1 MGEVVVTIMTVLVVG
16 AILVLWNTLLIV
28 PTREEVVRE
37 RLGKFAAILPAGFY
51 LLIPFVDRV
60 AYRQERRE
68 QVIDIPPQSCITK
81 DNIQVDVDGLIFL
94 KVVDSYK
101 ASYGIAS
108 YRRASINL
116 AQTTMRS
123 EIGKLTLEQTF
134 SEREDINKSIVKEI
148 DTASDPWGIK
158 MLRYEI
164 KNITPSP
171 KVLETLEKQMEAE
184 RQKRAQITLA
194 VADKESRIN
203 VSEGERQEAINVS
216 EGDRQRRIN
225 EAKGRSDE
233 IALLAAASATAIAAV
248 ATAVRRPGGA
258 LAVKMQV
265 LEQFIDEFGRILK
278 ASDVS
283 VVPAQLATL
292 QGFFEGMAEVA
303 QKLPARHNV
312 TAPSNV
318 P

>member
-1 MGEVVVTIMTVLVVG
+1 MELLGMVATVLVLL
-16 AILVLWNTLLIV
+16 AIAVLWNTLLIV
-28 PTREEVVRE
+28 PAREEVLKE
-37 RLGKFAAILPAGFY
+37 RFGKFADVLQAGFH
-51 LLIPFVDRV
+51 LLLPFVDRV
-60 AYRQERRE
+60 AYRLERRE

-81 DNIQVDVDGLIFL
+81 DNIQVEVDGLVFL

-101 ASYGIAS
+101 ASYGIAN

-134 SEREDINKSIVKEI
+134 SERENINQSIVKEI
-148 DTASDPWGIK
+148 DRASDPWGIK

-164 KNITPSP
+164 KNIAPSL

-194 VADKESRIN
+194 VADKEARIN
-203 VSEGERQEAINVS
+203 VSEGERQAAINLS

-225 EAKGRSDE
+225 EASGRSEE
-233 IALLAAASATAIAAV
+233 IALLATASASAITAIATAI
-248 ATAVRRPGGA
+248 RQPGGA
-258 LAVKMQV
+258 MAVKMEV
-265 LEQFIDEFGRILK
+265 LEQFIEAFGRILE
-278 ASDVS
+278 AADVS

-292 QGFFEGMAEVA
+292 QGFFEGIGEVA
-303 QKLPARHNV
+303 KKLPAGSESRS
-312 TAPSNV
+312 T
-318 P
+318 

>member
-1 MGEVVVTIMTVLVVG
+1 MEVFGTIVTVL
-16 AILVLWNTLLIV
+16 ILVAFFVLWNTLLIV
-28 PTREEVVRE
+28 PAREEVVKE
-37 RLGKFAAILPAGFY
+37 RLGKFSAVLTAGFHM
-51 LLIPFVDRV
+51 LIPFIDRV

-81 DNIQVDVDGLIFL
+81 DNIQVGVDGLVFL
-94 KVVDSYK
+94 KVVDTYK

-108 YRRASINL
+108 YQRASINL

-134 SEREDINKSIVKEI
+134 SEREDINRSIVKEI
-148 DTASDPWGIK
+148 DRASDPWGVK

-164 KNITPSP
+164 KNTTPSL

-194 VADKESRIN
+194 VADKEGRIN
-203 VSEGERQEAINVS
+203 VSEGERQEAINLS

-225 EAKGRSDE
+225 EAKGRSEE
-233 IALLAAASATAIAAV
+233 IALLATASAAAITAMATAIQK
-248 ATAVRRPGGA
+248 PGGA
-258 LAVKMQV
+258 LAVKMKI
-265 LEQFIDEFGRILK
+265 LEQFIDEFGKILET
-278 ASDVS
+278 SDVS

-292 QGFFEGMAEVA
+292 QGFFQGIGEVS
-303 QKLPARHNV
+303 KTLPTPPNV
-312 TAPSNV
+312 TTT
-318 P
+318 

>member
-1 MGEVVVTIMTVLVVG
+1 MELLGMVATVLVLV
-16 AILVLWNTLLIV
+16 AIAVLWNTLLIV
-28 PTREEVVRE
+28 PAREEVLKE
-37 RLGKFAAILPAGFY
+37 RFGKFADVLKAGFH
-51 LLIPFVDRV
+51 LLIPLVDRV
-60 AYRQERRE
+60 AYRLERRE

-81 DNIQVDVDGLIFL
+81 DNIQVEVDGLVFL

-101 ASYGIAS
+101 ASYGIAN

-134 SEREDINKSIVKEI
+134 SERENINQSIVKEI
-148 DTASDPWGIK
+148 DRASDPWGIK

-164 KNITPSP
+164 KNIAPSL

-194 VADKESRIN
+194 VADKEARIN
-203 VSEGERQEAINVS
+203 VSEGERQEAINLS

-225 EAKGRSDE
+225 EASGRSEE
-233 IALLAAASATAIAAV
+233 IALLATASASAITAIATAI
-248 ATAVRRPGGA
+248 RQPGGA
-258 LAVKMQV
+258 LAVKMEV
-265 LEQFIDEFGRILK
+265 LEQFIEAFGRILE
-278 ASDVS
+278 AADVS

-292 QGFFEGMAEVA
+292 QGFFEGIGEVA
-303 QKLPARHNV
+303 KKLPAGSESRS
-312 TAPSNV
+312 T
-318 P
+318 

>member
-1 MGEVVVTIMTVLVVG
+1 MELLGMVATVLVLL
-16 AILVLWNTLLIV
+16 AIAVLWNTLLIV
-28 PTREEVVRE
+28 PAREEVLKE
-37 RLGKFAAILPAGFY
+37 RFGKFADVLQAGFH

-60 AYRQERRE
+60 AYRLERRE

-81 DNIQVDVDGLIFL
+81 DNIQVEVDGLVFL

-101 ASYGIAS
+101 ASYGIAN

-134 SEREDINKSIVKEI
+134 SERENINQSIVKEI
-148 DTASDPWGIK
+148 DMASDPWGIK

-164 KNITPSP
+164 KNITPSL

-194 VADKESRIN
+194 VADKEARIN
-203 VSEGERQEAINVS
+203 VSEGERQAAINLS

-225 EAKGRSDE
+225 EASGRSEE
-233 IALLAAASATAIAAV
+233 IALLATASASAITAIATAI
-248 ATAVRRPGGA
+248 RQPGGA
-258 LAVKMQV
+258 MAVKMEV
-265 LEQFIDEFGRILK
+265 LEQFIEAFGRILE
-278 ASDVS
+278 AADVS

-292 QGFFEGMAEVA
+292 QGFFEGIGEVA
-303 QKLPARHNV
+303 KKLPAGSESRS
-312 TAPSNV
+312 T
-318 P
+318 

>member
-1 MGEVVVTIMTVLVVG
+1 MGEVIVTSMTVLVVG
-16 AILVLWNTLLIV
+16 AIFVLWNTLLIV
-28 PTREEVVRE
+28 STREEVVQE
-37 RLGKFAAILPAGFY
+37 RLGKFAAVLPAGFH
-51 LLIPFVDRV
+51 LLIPFIDRV

-68 QVIDIPPQSCITK
+68 QVIDIPPQSCITR
-81 DNIQVDVDGLIFL
+81 DNIQVEVDGLVFL
-94 KVVDSYK
+94 KVVDTYK
-101 ASYGIAS
+101 ASYGIAN

-158 MLRYEI
+158 MMRYEI

-171 KVLETLEKQMEAE
+171 RVLETLEKQMEAE

-194 VADKESRIN
+194 VADKEARIN
-203 VSEGERQEAINVS
+203 VSEGERQEAINLS

-233 IALLAAASATAIAAV
+233 IALLAAASAEAIAAI
-248 ATAVRRPGGA
+248 ATAIRRPGGA
-258 LAVKMQV
+258 PAVKMQV
-265 LEQFIDEFGRILK
+265 LEQFIDEFGRILE
-278 ASDVS
+278 AADVS

-292 QGFFEGMAEVA
+292 QGFFAGIAEVA
-303 QKLPARHNV
+303 QKLPARPNV
-312 TAPSNV
+312 TAPS
-318 P
+318 

>member
-1 MGEVVVTIMTVLVVG
+1 MELLGMVATVLVLV
-16 AILVLWNTLLIV
+16 AIAVLWNTLLIV
-28 PTREEVVRE
+28 PAREEVLKE
-37 RLGKFAAILPAGFY
+37 RFGKFADVLQAGFH

-60 AYRQERRE
+60 AYRLERRE

-81 DNIQVDVDGLIFL
+81 DNIQVEVDGLVFL

-101 ASYGIAS
+101 ASYGIAN

-134 SEREDINKSIVKEI
+134 SERENINQSIVKEI
-148 DTASDPWGIK
+148 DRASDPWGIK

-164 KNITPSP
+164 KNITPSL

-194 VADKESRIN
+194 VADKEARIN
-203 VSEGERQEAINVS
+203 VSEGERQAAINLS

-225 EAKGRSDE
+225 EASGRSEE
-233 IALLAAASATAIAAV
+233 IALLATASASAITAIATAI
-248 ATAVRRPGGA
+248 RQPGGA
-258 LAVKMQV
+258 LAVKMEV
-265 LEQFIDEFGRILK
+265 LEQFIEAFGRILE
-278 ASDVS
+278 AADVS

-292 QGFFEGMAEVA
+292 QGFFEGIGEVA
-303 QKLPARHNV
+303 KKLPAGSESRS
-312 TAPSNV
+312 T
-318 P
+318 

>member
-1 MGEVVVTIMTVLVVG
+1 MEVLGMVATVLVLV
-16 AILVLWNTLLIV
+16 AIAVLWNTLLIV
-28 PTREEVVRE
+28 PAREEVLKE
-37 RLGKFAAILPAGFY
+37 RFGKFADVLQAGFH

-60 AYRQERRE
+60 AYRLERRE

-81 DNIQVDVDGLIFL
+81 DNIQVEVDGLVFL

-101 ASYGIAS
+101 ASYGIAN

-134 SEREDINKSIVKEI
+134 SERENINQSIVKEI
-148 DTASDPWGIK
+148 DRASDPWGIK
-158 MLRYEI
+158 MMRYEI
-164 KNITPSP
+164 KNITPSL

-194 VADKESRIN
+194 VADKEARIN
-203 VSEGERQEAINVS
+203 VSEGERQQAINLS

-225 EAKGRSDE
+225 EANGRSEE
-233 IALLAAASATAIAAV
+233 IALLATASASAITAIATAI
-248 ATAVRRPGGA
+248 RQPGGA
-258 LAVKMQV
+258 LAVKMEV
-265 LEQFIDEFGRILK
+265 LEQFIEAFGRILE

-292 QGFFEGMAEVA
+292 QGFFEGIGEVA
-303 QKLPARHNV
+303 KKLPAGSESRS
-312 TAPSNV
+312 T
-318 P
+318 

>member
-1 MGEVVVTIMTVLVVG
+1 MELLGMVATVLVLL
-16 AILVLWNTLLIV
+16 AIAVLWNTLLIV
-28 PTREEVVRE
+28 PAREEVLKE
-37 RLGKFAAILPAGFY
+37 RFGKFADVLQAGFH

-60 AYRQERRE
+60 AYRLERRE

-81 DNIQVDVDGLIFL
+81 DNIQVEVDGLVFL

-101 ASYGIAS
+101 ASYGIAN
-108 YRRASINL
+108 YKRASINL

-134 SEREDINKSIVKEI
+134 SERENINQSIVKEI
-148 DTASDPWGIK
+148 DMASDPWGIK

-164 KNITPSP
+164 KNITPSRG
-171 KVLETLEKQMEAE
+171 VLETLEKQMEAE

-194 VADKESRIN
+194 VADKEARIN
-203 VSEGERQEAINVS
+203 VSEGERQAAINLS

-225 EAKGRSDE
+225 EANGRSEE
-233 IALLAAASATAIAAV
+233 IALLATASASAITAIATAI
-248 ATAVRRPGGA
+248 RQPGGA
-258 LAVKMQV
+258 LAVKMEV
-265 LEQFIDEFGRILK
+265 LEQFIEAFGRILE

-292 QGFFEGMAEVA
+292 QGFFEGIGEVA
-303 QKLPARHNV
+303 KKLPAGSESRS
-312 TAPSNV
+312 T
-318 P
+318 

>member
-1 MGEVVVTIMTVLVVG
+1 MELLGMVATVLVLV
-16 AILVLWNTLLIV
+16 AIAVLWNTLLIV
-28 PTREEVVRE
+28 PAREEVLKE
-37 RLGKFAAILPAGFY
+37 RFGKFADVLQAGFH

-60 AYRQERRE
+60 AYRLERRE

-81 DNIQVDVDGLIFL
+81 DNIQVEVDGLVFL

-101 ASYGIAS
+101 ASYGIAN
-108 YRRASINL
+108 YKRASINL

-134 SEREDINKSIVKEI
+134 SERENINQSIVKEI
-148 DTASDPWGIK
+148 DMASDPWGIK

-164 KNITPSP
+164 KNITPSRG
-171 KVLETLEKQMEAE
+171 VLETLEKQMEAE

-194 VADKESRIN
+194 VADKEARIN
-203 VSEGERQEAINVS
+203 VSEGERQEAINLS

-225 EAKGRSDE
+225 EANGRSEE
-233 IALLAAASATAIAAV
+233 IALLATASASAITAIATAI
-248 ATAVRRPGGA
+248 RQPGGA
-258 LAVKMQV
+258 LAVKMEV
-265 LEQFIDEFGRILK
+265 LEQFIEAFGRILE

-292 QGFFEGMAEVA
+292 QGFFEGIGEVA
-303 QKLPARHNV
+303 KKLPAGSESRS
-312 TAPSNV
+312 T
-318 P
+318 

>member
-1 MGEVVVTIMTVLVVG
+1 MEVLGMVATVLVLV
-16 AILVLWNTLLIV
+16 AIAVLWNTLLIV
-28 PTREEVVRE
+28 PAREEVLKE
-37 RLGKFAAILPAGFY
+37 RFGKFADVLKAGFH

-60 AYRQERRE
+60 AYRLERRE

-81 DNIQVDVDGLIFL
+81 DNIQVEVDGLVFL

-101 ASYGIAS
+101 ASYGIAN
-108 YRRASINL
+108 YKRASINL

-134 SEREDINKSIVKEI
+134 SERENINQSIVKEI
-148 DTASDPWGIK
+148 DRASDPWGIK
-158 MLRYEI
+158 MMRYEI
-164 KNITPSP
+164 KNITPSL

-194 VADKESRIN
+194 VADKEARIN
-203 VSEGERQEAINVS
+203 VSEGERQAAINLS

-225 EAKGRSDE
+225 EANGRSEE
-233 IALLAAASATAIAAV
+233 IALLATASASAITAIATAI
-248 ATAVRRPGGA
+248 RQPGGA
-258 LAVKMQV
+258 LAVKMEV
-265 LEQFIDEFGRILK
+265 LEQFIEAFGRILE

-292 QGFFEGMAEVA
+292 QGFFEGIGEVA
-303 QKLPARHNV
+303 KKLPAGSESRS
-312 TAPSNV
+312 T
-318 P
+318 

>member
-1 MGEVVVTIMTVLVVG
+1 MELLGMVATVLVLV
-16 AILVLWNTLLIV
+16 AIAVLWNTLLIV
-28 PTREEVVRE
+28 PAREEVLKE
-37 RLGKFAAILPAGFY
+37 RFGKFADVLQAGFH
-51 LLIPFVDRV
+51 LLLPFVDRV
-60 AYRQERRE
+60 AYRLERRE

-81 DNIQVDVDGLIFL
+81 DNIQVEVDGLVFL

-101 ASYGIAS
+101 ASYGIAN

-134 SEREDINKSIVKEI
+134 SERENINQSIVKEI
-148 DTASDPWGIK
+148 DRASDPWGIK

-164 KNITPSP
+164 KNIAPSL

-194 VADKESRIN
+194 VADKEARIN
-203 VSEGERQEAINVS
+203 VSEGERQEAINLS

-225 EAKGRSDE
+225 EANGRSEE
-233 IALLAAASATAIAAV
+233 IALLATASASAITAIATAI
-248 ATAVRRPGGA
+248 RQPGGA
-258 LAVKMQV
+258 LAVKMEV
-265 LEQFIDEFGRILK
+265 LEQFIEAFGRILE
-278 ASDVS
+278 AADVS

-292 QGFFEGMAEVA
+292 QGFFEGIGEVA
-303 QKLPARHNV
+303 KKLPAGSESRS
-312 TAPSNV
+312 T
-318 P
+318 

>member
-1 MGEVVVTIMTVLVVG
+1 MELLGMVATVLVLV
-16 AILVLWNTLLIV
+16 AIAVLWNTLLIV
-28 PTREEVVRE
+28 PAREEVLKE
-37 RLGKFAAILPAGFY
+37 RFGKFADVLQAGFH
-51 LLIPFVDRV
+51 LLLPFVDRV
-60 AYRQERRE
+60 AYRLERRE

-81 DNIQVDVDGLIFL
+81 DNIQVEVDGLVFL

-101 ASYGIAS
+101 ASYGIAN

-134 SEREDINKSIVKEI
+134 SERENINQSIVKEI
-148 DTASDPWGIK
+148 DRASDPWGIK

-164 KNITPSP
+164 KNIAPSL

-194 VADKESRIN
+194 VADKEARIN
-203 VSEGERQEAINVS
+203 VSEGERQAAINLS

-225 EAKGRSDE
+225 EASGRSEE
-233 IALLAAASATAIAAV
+233 IALLATASASAITAIATAI
-248 ATAVRRPGGA
+248 RQPGGA
-258 LAVKMQV
+258 MAVKMEV
-265 LEQFIDEFGRILK
+265 LEQFIEAFGRILE
-278 ASDVS
+278 AADVS

-292 QGFFEGMAEVA
+292 QGFFEGIGEVA
-303 QKLPARHNV
+303 KKLPAGSESRS
-312 TAPSNV
+312 T
-318 P
+318 

>member
-1 MGEVVVTIMTVLVVG
+1 MEVFGTIVTVL
-16 AILVLWNTLLIV
+16 ILVAFFVLWNTLLIV
-28 PTREEVVRE
+28 PAREEVVKE
-37 RLGKFAAILPAGFY
+37 RLGKFSAVLTAGFHM
-51 LLIPFVDRV
+51 LIPFIDRV

-68 QVIDIPPQSCITK
+68 QVVDIPPQTCITK
-81 DNIQVDVDGLIFL
+81 DNIQVDVDGLVFL
-94 KVVDSYK
+94 KVVDTYK

-108 YRRASINL
+108 YQRASINL

-148 DTASDPWGIK
+148 DRASDPWGIK

-164 KNITPSP
+164 KNITPSL

-194 VADKESRIN
+194 VADKEARIN
-203 VSEGERQEAINVS
+203 VSEGERQEAINLS

-225 EAKGRSDE
+225 EAKGRSEE
-233 IALLAAASATAIAAV
+233 IALLATASAAAITAMATAI
-248 ATAVRRPGGA
+248 RKPGGA
-258 LAVKMQV
+258 LAVKMEI
-265 LEQFIDEFGRILK
+265 LEQFIDEFGKILET
-278 ASDVS
+278 ADVS

-292 QGFFEGMAEVA
+292 QGFFQGIGEVS
-303 QKLPARHNV
+303 KTLPTPPNV
-312 TAPSNV
+312 TTT
-318 P
+318 

>member
-1 MGEVVVTIMTVLVVG
+1 MELLGMVATVLVLL
-16 AILVLWNTLLIV
+16 AIAVLWNTLLIV
-28 PTREEVVRE
+28 PAREEVLKE
-37 RLGKFAAILPAGFY
+37 RFGKFADVLQAGFH

-60 AYRQERRE
+60 AYRLERRE

-81 DNIQVDVDGLIFL
+81 DNIQVEVDGLVFL

-101 ASYGIAS
+101 ASYGIAN
-108 YRRASINL
+108 YKRASINL

-134 SEREDINKSIVKEI
+134 SERENINQSIVKEI
-148 DTASDPWGIK
+148 DMASDPWGIK

-164 KNITPSP
+164 KNITPSRG
-171 KVLETLEKQMEAE
+171 VLETLEKQMEAE

-194 VADKESRIN
+194 VADKEARIN
-203 VSEGERQEAINVS
+203 VSEGERQEAINLS

-225 EAKGRSDE
+225 EANGRSEE
-233 IALLAAASATAIAAV
+233 IALLATASAAAITAIATAI
-248 ATAVRRPGGA
+248 RQPGGA
-258 LAVKMQV
+258 LAVKMEV
-265 LEQFIDEFGRILK
+265 LEQFIEAFGRILE

-292 QGFFEGMAEVA
+292 QGFFEGIGEVA
-303 QKLPARHNV
+303 KKLPAGSESRS
-312 TAPSNV
+312 T
-318 P
+318 

>member
-1 MGEVVVTIMTVLVVG
+1 MEVLGMVATVLVLV
-16 AILVLWNTLLIV
+16 AIAVLWNTLLIV
-28 PTREEVVRE
+28 PAREEVLKE
-37 RLGKFAAILPAGFY
+37 RFGKFADVLKAGFH

-60 AYRQERRE
+60 AYRLERRE

-81 DNIQVDVDGLIFL
+81 DNIQVEVDGLVFL

-101 ASYGIAS
+101 ASYGIAN
-108 YRRASINL
+108 YKRASINL

-134 SEREDINKSIVKEI
+134 SERENINQSIVKEI
-148 DTASDPWGIK
+148 DRASDPWGIK
-158 MLRYEI
+158 MMRYEI
-164 KNITPSP
+164 KNITPSL

-194 VADKESRIN
+194 VADKEARIN
-203 VSEGERQEAINVS
+203 VSEGERQAAINLS

-225 EAKGRSDE
+225 EANGRSEE
-233 IALLAAASATAIAAV
+233 IALLATASAAAITAIATAI
-248 ATAVRRPGGA
+248 RQPGGA
-258 LAVKMQV
+258 LAVKMEV
-265 LEQFIDEFGRILK
+265 LEQFIEAFGRILE

-292 QGFFEGMAEVA
+292 QGFFEGIGEVA
-303 QKLPARHNV
+303 KKLPAGSESRS
-312 TAPSNV
+312 T
-318 P
+318 

>member
-1 MGEVVVTIMTVLVVG
+1 MELLGMVATVLVLL
-16 AILVLWNTLLIV
+16 AIAVLWNTLLIV
-28 PTREEVVRE
+28 PAREEVLKE
-37 RLGKFAAILPAGFY
+37 RFGKFADVLQAGFH

-60 AYRQERRE
+60 AYRLERRE

-81 DNIQVDVDGLIFL
+81 DNIQVEVDGLVFL

-101 ASYGIAS
+101 ASYGIAN
-108 YRRASINL
+108 YKRASINL

-134 SEREDINKSIVKEI
+134 SERENINQSIVKEI
-148 DTASDPWGIK
+148 DMASDPWGIK

-164 KNITPSP
+164 KNITPSLR
-171 KVLETLEKQMEAE
+171 VLETLEKQMEAE

-194 VADKESRIN
+194 VADKEARIN
-203 VSEGERQEAINVS
+203 VSEGERQEAINLS

-225 EAKGRSDE
+225 EANGRSEE
-233 IALLAAASATAIAAV
+233 IALLATASASAITAIATAI
-248 ATAVRRPGGA
+248 RQPGGA
-258 LAVKMQV
+258 LAVKMEV
-265 LEQFIDEFGRILK
+265 LEQFIEAFGRILE

-292 QGFFEGMAEVA
+292 QGFFEGIGEVA
-303 QKLPARHNV
+303 KKLPAGSESRS
-312 TAPSNV
+312 T
-318 P
+318 

>member
-1 MGEVVVTIMTVLVVG
+1 MELLGMVATVLVLV
-16 AILVLWNTLLIV
+16 AIAVLWNTLLIV
-28 PTREEVVRE
+28 PAREEVLKE
-37 RLGKFAAILPAGFY
+37 RFGKFADVLQAGFH
-51 LLIPFVDRV
+51 LLLPFVDRV
-60 AYRQERRE
+60 AYRLERRE

-81 DNIQVDVDGLIFL
+81 DNIQVEVDGLVFL

-101 ASYGIAS
+101 ASYGIAN

-134 SEREDINKSIVKEI
+134 SERENINQSIVKEI
-148 DTASDPWGIK
+148 DRASDPWGIK

-164 KNITPSP
+164 KNIAPSL

-194 VADKESRIN
+194 VADKEARIN
-203 VSEGERQEAINVS
+203 VSEGERQEAINLS

-225 EAKGRSDE
+225 EASGRSEE
-233 IALLAAASATAIAAV
+233 IALLATASASAITAIATAI
-248 ATAVRRPGGA
+248 RQPGGA
-258 LAVKMQV
+258 LAVKMEV
-265 LEQFIDEFGRILK
+265 LEQFIEAFGRILE
-278 ASDVS
+278 AADVS

-292 QGFFEGMAEVA
+292 QGFFEGIGEVA
-303 QKLPARHNV
+303 KKLPAGSESRS
-312 TAPSNV
+312 T
-318 P
+318 

>member
-1 MGEVVVTIMTVLVVG
+1 MEVLGMVATVLVLV
-16 AILVLWNTLLIV
+16 AIAVLWNTLLIV
-28 PTREEVVRE
+28 PAREEVLKE
-37 RLGKFAAILPAGFY
+37 RFGKFADVLQAGFH
-51 LLIPFVDRV
+51 LLLPFVDRV
-60 AYRQERRE
+60 AYRLARRE

-81 DNIQVDVDGLIFL
+81 DNIQVEVDGLVFL

-101 ASYGIAS
+101 ASYGIAN

-134 SEREDINKSIVKEI
+134 SERENINQSIVKEI
-148 DTASDPWGIK
+148 DRASDPWGIK

-164 KNITPSP
+164 KNIAPSL

-194 VADKESRIN
+194 VADKEARIN
-203 VSEGERQEAINVS
+203 VSEGERQAAINLS

-225 EAKGRSDE
+225 EANGRSEE
-233 IALLAAASATAIAAV
+233 IALLATASASAITAIATAI
-248 ATAVRRPGGA
+248 RQPGGA
-258 LAVKMQV
+258 LAVKMEV
-265 LEQFIDEFGRILK
+265 LEQFIEAFGRILE
-278 ASDVS
+278 AADVS

-292 QGFFEGMAEVA
+292 QGFFEGIGEVA
-303 QKLPARHNV
+303 KKLPAGSESRS
-312 TAPSNV
+312 T
-318 P
+318 

>member
-1 MGEVVVTIMTVLVVG
+1 MEVLGMVATLLVLV
-16 AILVLWNTLLIV
+16 AIAVLWNTLLIV
-28 PTREEVVRE
+28 PAREEVLKE
-37 RLGKFAAILPAGFY
+37 RFGKFADILQAGFH

-60 AYRQERRE
+60 AYRLERRE

-81 DNIQVDVDGLIFL
+81 DNIQVEVDGLVFL
-94 KVVDSYK
+94 KVIDSYK
-101 ASYGIAS
+101 ASYGIAN

-134 SEREDINKSIVKEI
+134 SERENINQSIVKEI

-158 MLRYEI
+158 MLRYES
-164 KNITPSP
+164 KNITPSL

-194 VADKESRIN
+194 VADKEARIN
-203 VSEGERQEAINVS
+203 VSEGERQAAINLS

-225 EAKGRSDE
+225 EANGRAEE
-233 IALLAAASATAIAAV
+233 IALVAAASASAITAIA
-248 ATAVRRPGGA
+248 TAIRQPGGA
-258 LAVKMQV
+258 QAVKMEV
-265 LEQFIDEFGRILK
+265 LEQFIEAFGRILE

-292 QGFFEGMAEVA
+292 QGFFEGIGEVA
-303 QKLPARHNV
+303 KKLPAGSESRS
-312 TAPSNV
+312 T
-318 P
+318 

>member
-1 MGEVVVTIMTVLVVG
+1 MELLGMVATVLVLV
-16 AILVLWNTLLIV
+16 AIAVLWNTLLIV
-28 PTREEVVRE
+28 PAREEVLKE
-37 RLGKFAAILPAGFY
+37 RFGKFADVLQAGFH

-60 AYRQERRE
+60 AYRLERRE

-81 DNIQVDVDGLIFL
+81 DNIQVEVDGLVFL

-101 ASYGIAS
+101 ASYGIAN

-134 SEREDINKSIVKEI
+134 SERENINQSIVKEI
-148 DTASDPWGIK
+148 DRASDPWGIK

-164 KNITPSP
+164 KNIAPSL

-194 VADKESRIN
+194 VADKEARIN
-203 VSEGERQEAINVS
+203 VSEGERQAAINLS

-225 EAKGRSDE
+225 EASGRSEE
-233 IALLAAASATAIAAV
+233 IALLATASASAITAIATAI
-248 ATAVRRPGGA
+248 RQPGGA
-258 LAVKMQV
+258 LAVKMEV
-265 LEQFIDEFGRILK
+265 LEQFIEAFGRILE
-278 ASDVS
+278 AADVS

-292 QGFFEGMAEVA
+292 QGFFEGIGEVA
-303 QKLPARHNV
+303 KKLPAGSESRS
-312 TAPSNV
+312 T
-318 P
+318 

>member
-1 MGEVVVTIMTVLVVG
+1 MEVLGTFVTVLVLV
-16 AILVLWNTLLIV
+16 AFFVLWNTLLIV
-28 PTREEVVRE
+28 PAREEVVKE
-37 RLGKFAAILPAGFY
+37 RLGKFSAVLTAGFHM
-51 LLIPFVDRV
+51 LIPFIDRV

-68 QVIDIPPQSCITK
+68 QVMDIPPQTCITK
-81 DNIQVDVDGLIFL
+81 DNIQVDVDGLVFL
-94 KVVDSYK
+94 KVVDTYK

-108 YRRASINL
+108 YQRASINL

-148 DTASDPWGIK
+148 DRASDPWGIK

-164 KNITPSP
+164 KNITPSL

-194 VADKESRIN
+194 VADKEARIN
-203 VSEGERQEAINVS
+203 VSEGERQEAINLS

-225 EAKGRSDE
+225 EAKGRSEE
-233 IALLAAASATAIAAV
+233 IALLATASAAAITAMATAI
-248 ATAVRRPGGA
+248 RKPGGA
-258 LAVKMQV
+258 LAVKMKI
-265 LEQFIDEFGRILK
+265 LEQFIDEFGKILET
-278 ASDVS
+278 ADVS

-292 QGFFEGMAEVA
+292 QGFFQGIGEVS
-303 QKLPARHNV
+303 KTLPTPPNV
-312 TAPSNV
+312 TTT
-318 P
+318 

>member
-1 MGEVVVTIMTVLVVG
+1 MELLGMVATVLVLV
-16 AILVLWNTLLIV
+16 AIAVLWNTLLIV
-28 PTREEVVRE
+28 PAREEVLKE
-37 RLGKFAAILPAGFY
+37 RFGKFADVLKAGFH

-60 AYRQERRE
+60 AYRLERRE

-81 DNIQVDVDGLIFL
+81 DNIQVEVDGLVFL

-101 ASYGIAS
+101 ASYGIAN

-134 SEREDINKSIVKEI
+134 SERENINQSIVKEI
-148 DTASDPWGIK
+148 DRASDPWGIK

-164 KNITPSP
+164 KNIAPSL

-194 VADKESRIN
+194 VADKEARIN
-203 VSEGERQEAINVS
+203 VSEGERQAAINLS

-225 EAKGRSDE
+225 EASGRSEE
-233 IALLAAASATAIAAV
+233 IALLATASASAITAIATAI
-248 ATAVRRPGGA
+248 RQPGGA
-258 LAVKMQV
+258 LAVKMEV
-265 LEQFIDEFGRILK
+265 LEQFIEAFGRILE
-278 ASDVS
+278 AADVS

-292 QGFFEGMAEVA
+292 QGFFEGIGEVA
-303 QKLPARHNV
+303 KKLPAGSESRS
-312 TAPSNV
+312 T
-318 P
+318 

>member
-1 MGEVVVTIMTVLVVG
+1 MEVLGMVATVLVLV
-16 AILVLWNTLLIV
+16 AIAVLWNTLLIV
-28 PTREEVVRE
+28 PAREEVLKE
-37 RLGKFAAILPAGFY
+37 RFGKFADVLKAGFH

-60 AYRQERRE
+60 AYRLERRE

-81 DNIQVDVDGLIFL
+81 DNIQVEVDGLVFL

-101 ASYGIAS
+101 ASYGIAN
-108 YRRASINL
+108 YKRASINL

-134 SEREDINKSIVKEI
+134 SERENINQSIVKEI
-148 DTASDPWGIK
+148 DRASDPWGIK

-164 KNITPSP
+164 KNITPSL

-194 VADKESRIN
+194 VADKEARIN
-203 VSEGERQEAINVS
+203 VSEGERQAAINLS

-225 EAKGRSDE
+225 EANGRSEE
-233 IALLAAASATAIAAV
+233 IALLATASASAITAIATAI
-248 ATAVRRPGGA
+248 RQPGGA
-258 LAVKMQV
+258 LAVKMEV
-265 LEQFIDEFGRILK
+265 LEQFIEAFGRILE

-292 QGFFEGMAEVA
+292 QGFFEGIGEVA
-303 QKLPARHNV
+303 KKLPAGSESRS
-312 TAPSNV
+312 T
-318 P
+318 